1 MIFFIGFTHHYD
13 KMADSFGIANPSKS
27 FVKFT
32 EKSLRKYAK
41 LYNTP
46 LLQQSK
52 RDLQLRVALDTMP
65 HGFIWKLFHQNPATE
80 DKIRCALHCC
90 SHAWRR
96 RFRFSSAAVPNRWFF
111 PRCSS
116 RNRARSSTRG
126 TTSGTRIRGTSAA

>member
-1 MIFFIGFTHHYD
+1 MEIKNFSDLTSFVYTEYD

-65 HGFIWKLFHQNPATE
+65 HGFIWKIFHQ
-80 DKIRCALHCC
+80 KLWQRCKAVLFDLEQQKKEQVKEAPKVQQVQTLVPDIVKPIEVPRV
-90 SHAWRR
+90 SDLPG
-96 RFRFSSAAVPNRWFF
+96 SSQ
-111 PRCSS
+111 
-116 RNRARSSTRG
+116 G
-126 TTSGTRIRGTSAA
+126 

>member
-1 MIFFIGFTHHYD
+1 MEIKNFSDLTSFVYTEYD

-65 HGFIWKLFHQNPATE
+65 HGFIWKLFHQ
-80 DKIRCALHCC
+80 KL
-90 SHAWRR
+90 WRKCKAVLVELEQQKKEQTTPLKPEQMQTLVPDIVKPIEVPR
-96 RFRFSSAAVPNRWFF
+96 VSDLPGSSQ
-111 PRCSS
+111 
-116 RNRARSSTRG
+116 G
-126 TTSGTRIRGTSAA
+126 